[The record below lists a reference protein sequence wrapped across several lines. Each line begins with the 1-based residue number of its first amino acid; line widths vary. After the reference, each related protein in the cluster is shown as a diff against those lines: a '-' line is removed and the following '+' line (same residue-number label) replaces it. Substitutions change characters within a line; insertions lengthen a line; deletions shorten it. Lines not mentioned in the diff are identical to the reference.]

1 MLYFRGEKNSDAS
14 GCELVGVAIRN
25 GGEMRD
31 AGEKIKARVEQLKQ
45 VEEVCEKG
53 EVQVVILLAL
63 G

>member
-1 MLYFRGEKNSDAS
+1 MSGGIKNSDAS
-14 GCELVGVAIRN
+14 GCELLGGAIRN

-53 EVQVVILLAL
+53 EVQVVNLLAL